1 MKAISLTL
9 LTFLFL
15 ALSTQARIGETLDDC
30 IKRYGEPAQRPLPKT
45 LLFHKSGIAITC
57 FFVDGLCVQLSYKK
71 LDATTRLNEREV
83 EILRMANGSKWQV
96 WQPDSHNPTI
106 HWRNEICECQWDR
119 HTGLLQFETL
129 AEKQRK
135 AAEIRTAEKKLLE
148 GF

>member
-1 MKAISLTL
+1 MKALTL
-9 LTFLFL
+9 LTFFCL
-15 ALSTQARIGETLDDC
+15 ALSAQARIGETLDEC

-57 FFVDGLCVQLSYKK
+57 YFVDGLCVNLSYKK
-71 LDATTRLNEREV
+71 IAPATRFNEREV

-96 WQPDSHNPTI
+96 WQPGSHSPSI
-106 HWRNEICECQWDR
+106 CWRNEICECLWNRQQ
-119 HTGLLQFETL
+119 GLLQFETL

-135 AAEIRTAEKKLLE
+135 AAEKRAEEKKLLE